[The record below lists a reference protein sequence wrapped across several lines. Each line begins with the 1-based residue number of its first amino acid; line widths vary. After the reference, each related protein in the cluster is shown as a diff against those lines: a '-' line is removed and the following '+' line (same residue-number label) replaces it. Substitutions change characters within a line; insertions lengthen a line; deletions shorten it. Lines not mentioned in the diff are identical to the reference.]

1 MKKIISVFCAVIVI
15 ILSVS
20 VGAYAL
26 TAEESKNAIDAAYDA
41 YFTGLPGDV
50 NKDSAFTAYDARTAL
65 LASAGYTEGADL
77 TKADL
82 DGDNVVTAIDARTL
96 LRVSAGLDDE
106 AILSKNNQLKLFNAF
121 MNSIKAEKLGF
132 RKFTT
137 QQNKDITYDNAA
149 TINKFNDQMN
159 NLAQIAGE
167 SSMDIRDELLK
178 GKGVTTYAYS
188 SGIKEAQADNYPV
201 IGKDYSSSLA
211 IGDVKSIEYKTNQT
225 YTYAPKTSY
234 GTSVTPAVL
243 TGLDVLTVYFNSEK
257 IAGTASNANSAYVK
271 CFDVPTNE
279 SVMKEYNS
287 LNEMFTGEL
296 ESMIGSMSVSTNHI
310 SYYDSYISIYF
321 DHDTKKICATEYSMN
336 CDISIALKF
345 DLYNLLLGIDV
356 RNQTVNIVNKD
367 IYKQEYYF
375 IRNYQSLGR

>member
-1 MKKIISVFCAVIVI
+1 MKRIISVFCAVIII

-26 TAEESKNAIDAAYDA
+26 TAEESKSAIDAAYDA
-41 YFTGLPGDV
+41 YFSGLPGDV
-50 NKDSAFTAYDARTAL
+50 NKDSAFSALDARTAL

-77 TKADL
+77 SKADL

-96 LRVSAGLDDE
+96 LRVSAGLDNE
-106 AILSKNNQLKLFNAF
+106 EILSRNNQLKLFNAF

-132 RKFTT
+132 RKFST
-137 QQNKDITYDNAA
+137 QENKDVTYDNAA

-188 SGIKEAQADNYPV
+188 SVIKEAQADNYPV
-201 IGKDYSSSLA
+201 IGKDFSSSLTL
-211 IGDVKSIEYKTNQT
+211 GDIKSIEYMTNQT
-225 YTYAPKTSY
+225 KTYAPKTSY
-234 GTSVTPAVL
+234 GTSVTPTEL

-257 IAGTASNANSAYVK
+257 IAGSATNTNSVHSK

-321 DHDTKKICATEYSMN
+321 DHDTKKICATEYGMY

-367 IYKQEYYF
+367 LYKQEYYF
-375 IRNYQSLGR
+375 IRNYQSLDR